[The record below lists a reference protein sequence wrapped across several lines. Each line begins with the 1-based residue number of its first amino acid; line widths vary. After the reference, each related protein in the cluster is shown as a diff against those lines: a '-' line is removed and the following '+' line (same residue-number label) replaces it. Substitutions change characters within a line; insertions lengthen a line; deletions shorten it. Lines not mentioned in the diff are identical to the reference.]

1 MTKVIINPGNCGFSV
16 TVTVKKGKGKEVNIS
31 INTECE
37 MVMEMLED
45 ISSLE
50 MRDIFTSHISNPVYL
65 SAAKRLEHAACPVP
79 VAILKAAE
87 VELGL
92 CLPEDITIQFENKD
106 EKPGRS

>member
-1 MTKVIINPGNCGFSV
+1 MTKVTINPGNCGFSV
-16 TVTVKKGKGKEVNIS
+16 AVTADKEKGKRVNIS
-31 INTECE
+31 IVTECE

-50 MRDIFTSHISNPVYL
+50 LRDVFTSHIGNPVYL

-92 CLPEDITIQFENKD
+92 CMPEDITIQFGNID